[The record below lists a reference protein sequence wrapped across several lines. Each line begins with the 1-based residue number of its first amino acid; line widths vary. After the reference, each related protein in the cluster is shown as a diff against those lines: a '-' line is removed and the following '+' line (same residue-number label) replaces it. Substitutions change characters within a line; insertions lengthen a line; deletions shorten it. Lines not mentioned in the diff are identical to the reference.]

1 MGVKKAALI
10 TGGSGG
16 LGAAIA
22 RALGG
27 AGYRVAVTYLH
38 DRDGAEEAVRSLGED
53 ASALKMDAGEAED
66 VRHAV
71 AFVQKRWGR
80 LDALINSAG
89 MTGDALLVR
98 LREGAWDEV
107 IRVNLRGSFLAARE
121 SIPLMK
127 AGGGGHIVNVSSR
140 SGLSGKAGQVAYSA
154 SKAALFGL
162 TRSLAAE
169 CAEANI
175 RANALLPGYMPTK
188 MGVSAGGA
196 MDEALERSLLGKLSE
211 PEEAA
216 SFILWLL
223 STTSVT
229 GQVFVLDSRP
239 AEGSF

>member
-1 MGVKKAALI
+1 MGMKKVALI

-16 LGAAIA
+16 LGGEIA

-27 AGYRVAVTYLH
+27 AGYRVAITYLH
-38 DRDGAEEAVRSLGED
+38 NRDGAEKAVRSLGED
-53 ASALKMDAGEAED
+53 ASVLRVDVGEPED
-66 VRHAV
+66 VRNVV
-71 AFVQKRWGR
+71 AFLHERWGR

-89 MTGDALLVR
+89 VTEDTLLPR
-98 LREGAWDEV
+98 LCEGAWDEV
-107 IRVNLRGSFLAARE
+107 MRVNLRGSFLAARE
-121 SIPLMK
+121 CIPLMG

-140 SGLSGKAGQVAYSA
+140 SGLSGKTGQGAYSA

-169 CAEANI
+169 CGEANI
-175 RANALLPGYMPTK
+175 RVNALLPGYMATE
-188 MGVSAGGA
+188 MGVAAEGA
-196 MDEALERSLLGKLSE
+196 LDEAWQRSFLGTLSV

-216 SFILWLL
+216 SFVLWLL

-229 GQVFVLDSRP
+229 GQTFVLDSRP